1 MTVKVRSI
9 VAIARNGVIGK
20 ENALPWPRFK
30 CDMQFFRKTTTG
42 SPIIMGGNTWKS
54 LGRPLPNRLNIV
66 VSKSQNLVTDDNLRV
81 FSSYPE
87 ALAFAKSVSETGYVY
102 VIGGKQLY
110 ETADTYGVDEYLVSH
125 IGQDY
130 EGDTHYTPPLT
141 GYLVSTQ
148 LTEAEHGVE
157 VCITHYKKA
166 RSVRHG

>member
-1 MTVKVRSI
+1 MTLVRSI
-9 VAIARNGVIGK
+9 VAIAQNGVIGK
-20 ENALPWPRFK
+20 ENALPWPRFN

-66 VSKSQNLVTDDNLRV
+66 VTKSQNLATDDNLRV

-110 ETADTYGVDEYLVSH
+110 QTADTYGVDEYLVTW
-125 IGQDY
+125 IEADF
-130 EGDTHYTPPLT
+130 EGDTYYHPPVFDG
-141 GYLVSTQ
+141 GYVCDS
-148 LTEAEHGVE
+148 ERIDGEHGIRV
-157 VCITHYKKA
+157 IFKHYKKG
-166 RSVRHG
+166 V

>member
-9 VAIARNGVIGK
+9 MAIARNGVIGK
-20 ENALPWPRFK
+20 GNALPWPRFN
-30 CDMQFFRKTTTG
+30 CDMQFFRNTTMG

-54 LGRPLPNRLNIV
+54 LGKPLPGRLNIV
-66 VSKSQNLVTDDNLRV
+66 VTRSLNLPTDDNLRV

-87 ALAFAKSVSETGYVY
+87 ALAFAKRVSETGFVY

-125 IGQDY
+125 IDQDY
-130 EGDTHYTPPLT
+130 EGDTHYIPPLT

-157 VCITHYKKA
+157 VCITHYKKQGA
-166 RSVRHG
+166 